1 VSKAITLG
9 ELAAHVGGKVVGDPT
24 ILITKVAPIDEAVR
38 GEISFLTNPRYQR
51 FLSQCRASA
60 VIVAPGVAREIA
72 GTAPLNYLE
81 TTNPYVAFAK
91 ILQLFFPPVKSDGTI
106 SSKACVDSSA
116 ILDEGVT
123 ILPNAF
129 IGARVRIGKGSILY
143 PGVFVGDDVQVG
155 TDCVLHPNVVVRE
168 GCRIGDRVIL
178 HAGAVIG
185 SDGFG
190 YAGAGSQRVKIPQIG
205 VVKIEDDVEIGANA
219 TVDRATLGSTVI
231 GKGVK
236 IDNLVQVAHNVTVGE
251 NSVFAAQV
259 GIAGSTRI
267 GRDVTLAGQV
277 GVGHH
282 LHIGDGATIGPKS
295 GVARSVEPGAV
306 LSGWLEAVPHK
317 QWLRAMMLL
326 PELPGLWRA
335 VRVLE
340 KRMAQ
345 LVKRAGKEIDGD
357 VGR

>member
-1 VSKAITLG
+1 MAKAITLG

-24 ILITKVAPIDEAVR
+24 VLITKVAPIDEAGR

-60 VIVAPGVAREIA
+60 VIVAPGGAREIG
-72 GTAPLNYLE
+72 GTAQLNYLE
-81 TTNPYVAFAK
+81 TANPYVAFAK
-91 ILQLFFPPVKSDGTI
+91 ILQLFLPPVKSDGTI
-106 SSKACVDSSA
+106 SPNACVDSSA

-129 IGARVRIGKGSILY
+129 IGARVRIGKGSILF
-143 PGVFVGDDVQVG
+143 PGVFVGDDVQLG
-155 TDCVLHPNVVVRE
+155 LDCVLHPNVVVRE

-178 HAGAVIG
+178 HAGVVIG

-205 VVKIEDDVEIGANA
+205 IVEIEDDVEIGANA
-219 TVDRATLGSTVI
+219 TVDRATLGRTVI
-231 GKGVK
+231 GRGVK

-267 GRDVTLAGQV
+267 GKNVTLAGQV

-282 LHIGDGATIGPKS
+282 LQIGDGATIGPKS

-306 LSGWLEAVPHK
+306 LSGWVEAVPHK
-317 QWLRAMMLL
+317 QWLRAMLLL

-335 VRVLE
+335 VRSLE

-345 LVKRAGKEIDGD
+345 LLKRAGKEIDGD
-357 VGR
+357 AGR

>member
-1 VSKAITLG
+1 MAKAITLG

-24 ILITKVAPIDEAVR
+24 VLITKVAAIDEAGR

-60 VIVAPGVAREIA
+60 VIVVPGGAREIGGA
-72 GTAPLNYLE
+72 AQLNYLE
-81 TTNPYVAFAK
+81 TANPYVAFAK
-91 ILQLFFPPVKSDGTI
+91 IQQLFFPPVKSDGTI

-116 ILDEGVT
+116 ILDQGVT

-129 IGARVRIGKGSILY
+129 IGARVRIGKGSILF
-143 PGVFVGDDVQVG
+143 PGVFVGDDVQLG
-155 TDCVLHPNVVVRE
+155 LDCVLHPNVVVRE
-168 GCRIGDRVIL
+168 GCRIGNRVIL
-178 HAGAVIG
+178 HAGVVIG

-190 YAGAGSQRVKIPQIG
+190 YAGAGSERVKIPQIG
-205 VVKIEDDVEIGANA
+205 IVEIEDDVEIGANT
-219 TVDRATLGSTVI
+219 TVDRATLGRTVI

-236 IDNLVQVAHNVTVGE
+236 IDNLVQVAHNVAIGE

-259 GIAGSTRI
+259 GIAGSTHI
-267 GRDVTLAGQV
+267 GKNVTLAGQV

-282 LHIGDGATIGPKS
+282 LQIGDGSTIGPKS

-306 LSGWLEAVPHK
+306 LSGWVEAVPHK

-335 VRVLE
+335 VRGLE

-345 LVKRAGKEIDGD
+345 LLKRAGKEVDGD

>member
-9 ELAAHVGGKVVGDPT
+9 ELAAHVGRTVVGDPT

-168 GCRIGDRVIL
+168 GCWIGDRVIL

>member
-1 VSKAITLG
+1 MSKAITLG

-91 ILQLFFPPVKSDGTI
+91 VLQLFFPPVKSDGTI

-116 ILDEGVT
+116 ILDAGVT
-123 ILPNAF
+123 ILANAF

-306 LSGWLEAVPHK
+306 LSGWVEAVPHK

-345 LVKRAGKEIDGD
+345 LLKRAGKEIDGD